1 MSPKIFYDDACLG
14 EWIKESER
22 ASYTESVLAAQ
33 EMLEKRNGPGSD
45 FLGWLDL
52 PKTIDRATVS
62 RVRDIAEQV
71 RKKTDVLICIGI
83 GGSYLGARAAI
94 EFASASA
101 SFDEMRKPRVIFAGH
116 NINSDYLTD
125 LLTLVKDKNVAVN
138 VISKSGTTTEPGVTF
153 RIVKQWMEKRYGRKD
168 AGSRIVATT
177 DPKKGALRKL
187 AADEGYATF
196 DIPPDVGGRF
206 SVLSPV
212 GLFPCAVAGLDI
224 DKLLSGA
231 REAMAAD
238 ACCGRSLDKNIA
250 ARYAVNRNIL
260 FRRGKTIEVM
270 ALFAPQLHYIGDW
283 FKQLAGES
291 EGKNLTGIFPASVD
305 YTTDLHSLGQWM
317 QEGMR
322 TVFETFVVLGHTKSS
337 LTLPKLDDDNDELN
351 YLAGRSFEYVNNEA
365 FRGTVLAHL
374 DGGVPCST
382 LSLDDRGEETLGQTF
397 YFFEKAVALSGYLL
411 RVNPFDQP
419 GVEAYKNNMFALLS
433 KPKYEA
439 QGKALQARI
448 KKTGL

>member
-22 ASYTESVLAAQ
+22 AAYTESFLAAQ
-33 EMLEKRNGPGSD
+33 EMLEKKTGPGGD

-52 PKTIDRATVS
+52 PETIDQAVVA
-62 RVRDIAEQV
+62 RVTETAEQI
-71 RKKTDVLICIGI
+71 RKKADVLICIGI

-94 EFASASA
+94 EFASG
-101 SFDEMRKPRVIFAGH
+101 SFDDMRKPRVIFAGH
-116 NINSDYLTD
+116 AINSDYLAD
-125 LLTLVKDKNVAVN
+125 LLSLVKDKNVAVN

-153 RIVKQWMEKRYGRKD
+153 RIVKQWMEKRYGKKD
-168 AGSRIVATT
+168 ASSRIVATT

-187 AADEGYATF
+187 AGDEGYATF

-224 DKLLSGA
+224 NKLLSGA
-231 REAMAAD
+231 RESMRMFGDRA
-238 ACCGRSLDKNIA
+238 LDKNIA
-250 ARYAVNRNIL
+250 ARYAINRNIL

-270 ALFAPQLHYIGDW
+270 ALFAPQLHYVGDW

-317 QEGMR
+317 QEGLR
-322 TVFETFVVLGHTKSS
+322 TVFETFVVLRHTRSS
-337 LTLPKLDDDNDELN
+337 MTLPKLDDDSDELN
-351 YLAGRSFEYVNNEA
+351 YLAGRSFEDVNGEA
-365 FRGTVLAHL
+365 YRGTLLAHL
-374 DGGVPCST
+374 DGGVPCAT
-382 LSLDDRGEETLGQTF
+382 LSLDDRGEETLGQAF
-397 YFFEKAVALSGYLL
+397 YFFEKAIALSGYLL

-419 GVEAYKNNMFALLS
+419 GVEAYKKNMFALLS

-439 QGKALQARI
+439 QGETLRARI
-448 KKTGL
+448 TKLGI

>member
-22 ASYTESVLAAQ
+22 AVYAESFLLAQ
-33 EMLEKRNGPGSD
+33 EMLEKRSGPGSD

-52 PKTIDRATVS
+52 PRTLDKAALGRVQETADRIRSTA
-62 RVRDIAEQV
+62 
-71 RKKTDVLICIGI
+71 DVMICIGI
-83 GGSYLGARAAI
+83 GGSYLGAKAAI
-94 EFASASA
+94 EFSSA
-101 SFDEMRKPRVIFAGH
+101 SFEDMRKPRVIFAGH
-116 NINSDYLTD
+116 TISSDYLAD
-125 LLTLVKDKNVAVN
+125 LLELVKDKSVAVN

-153 RIVKQWMEKRYGRKD
+153 RIVKQWMEKRYGKKD
-168 AGSRIVATT
+168 AGARIVATT

-187 AADEGYATF
+187 AQSEGYATF
-196 DIPPDVGGRF
+196 DIPADVGGRF

-224 DKLLSGA
+224 TKLVSGA
-231 REAMAAD
+231 QESMNL
-238 ACCGRSLDKNIA
+238 CSGRSLDKNIA

-270 ALFAPQLHYIGDW
+270 ALFAPQLHYVGDW

-322 TVFETFVVLGHTKSS
+322 TVFETFVKFSHTKSAI
-337 LTLPKLDDDNDELN
+337 TLPKLDDDSDELN
-351 YLAGRSFEYVNNEA
+351 YLAGKSLEDVNNEA
-365 FRGTVLAHL
+365 YRGTLLAHL
-374 DGGVPCST
+374 DGGVPCAT
-382 LSLDDRGEETLGQTF
+382 LTLADRSEETLGQAF

-419 GVEAYKNNMFALLS
+419 GVEAYKNNMFALLA
-433 KPKYEA
+433 KPHYEA
-439 QGKALQARI
+439 QGQALAARI
-448 KKTGL
+448 KKLGI

>member
-1 MSPKIFYDDACLG
+1 MSPKIFYDDTCLG
-14 EWIKESER
+14 EWIQEPER
-22 ASYTESVLAAQ
+22 VAYTESFLAAQ
-33 EMLEKRNGPGSD
+33 DMLEKKNGPGSD

-52 PKTIDRATVS
+52 PRTIDKTTVS
-62 RVRDIAEQV
+62 RVRETAEAV
-71 RKKTDVLICIGI
+71 RKKADVLICIGI

-94 EFASASA
+94 EFASP
-101 SFDEMRKPRVIFAGH
+101 SFDDMRKPRVIFAGH
-116 NINSDYLTD
+116 TINSDYLTD
-125 LLTLVKDKNVAVN
+125 LLALIKDKSVAVN
-138 VISKSGTTTEPGVTF
+138 VISKSGTTTEPGITF
-153 RIVKQWMEKRYGRKD
+153 RIVKQWMENRYGKQD
-168 AGSRIVATT
+168 AHSRIVATT

-187 AADEGYATF
+187 ARDEGYATF

-224 DKLLSGA
+224 DKMLSGA
-231 REAMAAD
+231 REAMGL
-238 ACCGRSLDKNIA
+238 CGGRSLDKNIA

-270 ALFAPQLHYIGDW
+270 ALFAPQLHYFGDW

-322 TVFETFVVLGHTKSS
+322 TVFETFVTLSHTKS
-337 LTLPKLDDDNDELN
+337 TAVLPKLDDDSDELN
-351 YLAGRSFEYVNNEA
+351 YLAGKSFEHVNNEA
-365 FRGTVLAHL
+365 FRGTLLAHL
-374 DGGVPCST
+374 DGGVPCAT
-382 LSLDDRGEETLGQTF
+382 LTLDDRSEETLGQAF

-439 QGKALQARI
+439 QGEALKTRI
-448 KKTGL
+448 TKLGF